1 MEMNAI
7 LDNIP
12 KLMSE
17 IDEYQMKISNAPIV
31 EQELNALM
39 RDYDSLKRK
48 YSEISNKLLSA
59 QLTQEMEGKQK
70 GERFTITSSAY
81 LPEEP
86 TKPNRLIIVIL
97 SFLLAFGIST
107 ALSVFQ
113 EYVDDSIKTP
123 NQLKELTNIPVFSAI
138 SYIETREE
146 KRQRRVKNLIWSA
159 AALSGIAILLLII
172 DQYVMKLA
180 QAWEVVVERI
190 MLLA

>member
-1 MEMNAI
+1 MRRSLRRNST
-7 LDNIP
+7 P
-12 KLMSE
+12 SH
-17 IDEYQMKISNAPIV
+17 
-31 EQELNALM
+31 
-39 RDYDSLKRK
+39 RDYNSLKRK

-59 QLTQEMEGKQK
+59 ELTQEMEDKQK

-86 TKPNRLIIVIL
+86 TKPNRLIIIVL
-97 SFLLAFGIST
+97 SFFLAFGIST
-107 ALSVFQ
+107 VLAVFQ

-146 KRQRRVKNLIWSA
+146 KRQRRVRNLIWAGAVASFIVIG
-159 AALSGIAILLLII
+159 LFIV
-172 DQYVMKLA
+172 DQFFMDLA

-190 MLLA
+190 MMIA